1 MMKKT
6 GLKKRNKAQPAS
18 LRSLGPAGL
27 PERVTGVSLLAAR
40 TALSLSSPEPSLEA
54 LLALEPP
61 SAGLAGNPPDKP
73 SRKKPETAPSRLVLA
88 LELAERLLTAVDAD
102 SIFPIVLEAL
112 FRQLGFDA
120 CQYVACVQ
128 GGASDRL
135 TGQPLADDVQ
145 GEVFYE
151 IKATG
156 PHPGR
161 VHSYSHAGLEGK
173 RRTIRDY
180 AGLLARLEGI
190 PGTRP
195 CLRLDGEQGWKRSSV
210 PAAIFGIQG
219 VHSALLLPV
228 IDMASGEIRGTLHCF
243 RADAGPIPDDTAETA
258 LDMAQLTSRAF
269 SRALVLEKALALAAS
284 DELTGL
290 MNRRGYYQRFE
301 SEIERARRHQTPL
314 CVALLDVDHFKRFN
328 DTYGHLSGDLILKTL
343 AELFAQN
350 MRKSDVICRFG
361 GEEFAILLPDTSL
374 RAAADLID
382 RLRQA
387 VERLEIPDAAGAL
400 LKVTISAG
408 LTEVDTRPAAGPH
421 DAEISEAL
429 SLADEQL
436 YLAKNTG
443 RNRVRYAGRHPAPV
457 PHAG

>member
-1 MMKKT
+1 M
-6 GLKKRNKAQPAS
+6 
-18 LRSLGPAGL
+18 
-27 PERVTGVSLLAAR
+27 AAR
-40 TALSLSSPEPSLEA
+40 SALSSPELSLAA
-54 LLALEPP
+54 LLALESQGEP
-61 SAGLAGNPPDKP
+61 SGKLPGTVPA
-73 SRKKPETAPSRLVLA
+73 RLILT
-88 LELAERLLTAVDAD
+88 LELAEKLLTAVDAD
-102 SIFPIVLEAL
+102 SIFPIALEAL

-120 CQYVACVQ
+120 CQYVTIVP
-128 GGASDRL
+128 GGEFGRF
-135 TGQPLADDVQ
+135 TEEADWSNVQ

-156 PHPGR
+156 QTAGR

-180 AGLLARLEGI
+180 ADLLGRLERVSD
-190 PGTRP
+190 PRA
-195 CLRLDGEQGWKRSSV
+195 CLRLDSEQVWKRSLI
-210 PAAIFGIQG
+210 PAAVFGVQG
-219 VHSALLLPV
+219 MRSALVLPV

-243 RADAGPIPDDTAETA
+243 CSGAGPIPDEIAETA

-269 SRALVLEKALALAAS
+269 SRALVLEKALALAVS

-314 CVALLDVDHFKRFN
+314 CVALLDVDHFKLFN

-343 AELFAQN
+343 ADLFMQN
-350 MRKSDVICRFG
+350 MRRSDVICRFG

-374 RAAADLID
+374 RDAADLID

-387 VERLEIPDAAGAL
+387 VERLQIPDAAGAL

-408 LTEVDTRPAAGPH
+408 LTEVDTRPTAGSH

-436 YLAKNTG
+436 YIAKNAG
-443 RNRVRYAGRHPAPV
+443 RNRVRCIERHPVPI